1 MQQNPIHSFI
11 TVVAGNEG
19 NNLGLTF
26 VKACISIRHAIVLP
40 IKLENIYIVCL

>member
-1 MQQNPIHSFI
+1 MHSFI

-26 VKACISIRHAIVLP
+26 VKACISIGHAIVLP